1 MILNI
6 QQISPPKCHQSL
18 LFFFIFVYIIY
29 YDIAIYQSQLL
40 SYQFTKCYVIKFV
53 VSLTFYKTISLVYV
67 YSGNFEMV
75 SNMKLTPCN
84 VHHVFDKMSHLCISL
99 SQLHGLCLLFSF
111 HWSSSSSFFCF
122 CFVLFFV
129 LFCFLFRFIYLFIYF
144 VSCAFRHTRPS
155 IIGIFSTLELSS
167 KQTKLQ
173 H

>member
-18 LFFFIFVYIIY
+18 LLFFIFVYIIY

-67 YSGNFEMV
+67 YSGNSEMV

-111 HWSSSSSFFCF
+111 HWSSSSSFF
-122 CFVLFFV
+122 VFV
-129 LFCFLFRFIYLFIYF
+129 LFCFLFHFIYLFIYF

>member
-1 MILNI
+1 M
-6 QQISPPKCHQSL
+6 SPIIIII
-18 LFFFIFVYIIY
+18 FFIFVYIIY

-40 SYQFTKCYVIKFV
+40 LYKFTKCSVIKFV
-53 VSLTFYKTISLVYV
+53 VSLAFYKTISLVYV

-129 LFCFLFRFIYLFIYF
+129 SFYLFIYLFCFMCI
-144 VSCAFRHTRPS
+144 
-155 IIGIFSTLELSS
+155 
-167 KQTKLQ
+167 
-173 H
+173 

>member
-1 MILNI
+1 M
-6 QQISPPKCHQSL
+6 SPIIKKKNL
-18 LFFFIFVYIIY
+18 IFVYIIY

-40 SYQFTKCYVIKFV
+40 LYQFTKCSVIKFV
-53 VSLTFYKTISLVYV
+53 VSLAFYKTISLVYV

-111 HWSSSSSFFCF
+111 HWSSSSSFF
-122 CFVLFFV
+122 V
-129 LFCFLFRFIYLFIYF
+129 FCFLFFFF
-144 VSCAFRHTRPS
+144 FSCAFRHTKPS

-167 KQTKLQ
+167 KQSKLQ